1 MTTFPTGENTMK
13 ALTVIFALVAFAVA
27 GCATLYQPTPY
38 QPVNSDGGF
47 SSTQLGENIFEV
59 HFWGNEY
66 TSSERASDFALL
78 RSAEL
83 TLEGGFEYFIID
95 GDENTQQTDVYTT
108 PTRSKT
114 ELTYWGWE
122 TEYSGGRTY
131 TTSRPHARKVVVC
144 FKEKPD
150 WSGLIYEA
158 QFVVQSLN
166 GKYEATDEDS
176 GL

>member
-1 MTTFPTGENTMK
+1 MK
-13 ALTVIFALVAFAVA
+13 ALTVIFALVTIAVA

-38 QPVNSDGGF
+38 QPISSNGGF

-83 TLEGGFEYFIID
+83 TLERGFNYFIID
-95 GDENTQQTDVYTT
+95 GDENTQQTDVHTT
-108 PTRSKT
+108 PITSRT
-114 ELTYWGWE
+114 ELTWRGWE
-122 TEYSGGRTY
+122 TKYSGGRTY

-144 FKEKPD
+144 FKGKPD
-150 WSGLIYEA
+150 WPGLIYEA
-158 QFVVQSLN
+158 QFVAQSLK
-166 GKYEATDEDS
+166 GKYEAIDES
-176 GL
+176 GGL